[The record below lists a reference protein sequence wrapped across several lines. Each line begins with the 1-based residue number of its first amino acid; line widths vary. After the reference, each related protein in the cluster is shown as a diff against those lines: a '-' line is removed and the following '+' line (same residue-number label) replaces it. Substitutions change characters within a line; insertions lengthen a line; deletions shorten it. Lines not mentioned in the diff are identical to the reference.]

1 MNFLEIVGI
10 IALVLLAAFII
21 FTTFFGD
28 IYTTIDFRDDK
39 RRHNGKNRK

>member
-1 MNFLEIVGI
+1 MNFLEIVGL

-39 RRHNGKNRK
+39 RRHKPHNK

>member
-28 IYTTIDFRDDK
+28 VNTTIDIHDHK
-39 RRHNGKNRK
+39 RRHKPDNQ